1 MPPPPKLNWKWISA
15 VATVFAAGVW
25 IANRT
30 PRPAE
35 HFTGS
40 DSGQAKSSP
49 HGNTPLPSAT
59 VGSGSPS
66 RQVNPRPQPQAAR
79 ANPDTEEECA
89 EFLVWLQQYAKASAS
104 ERPALLAPGEALA
117 SARKKRM
124 VELIRSQT
132 ERALEHALRLD
143 QIEQLPQSIR
153 PLVETPFSESAE
165 YVVFPVCPGP
175 RSVQAAREE
184 AVPPGELRFAQ
195 GDRLKAFT
203 YGKRGTIASKSGL
216 PVQGI
221 ALDGLAAVRDSVF
234 QTLEKE
240 EVQLAGAKFQKA
252 QQGIPRSFAT
262 GAAIQGEPIW
272 ALAAGRLYAFS
283 DRNELEKLDRALAA
297 LDAKPGPRAGSRA
310 IYALP
315 YAPDGSAGFDLAGAQ
330 LQASAASE
338 GWTLS
343 KKKLFLIRVD
353 FSDKQGAPVEKQ
365 AAEAVLNGQVN
376 LALESMSYGSAGVM
390 AKVSEGLYR
399 MPRDSSFYS
408 GSGRTQNLL
417 DDARDAFRSSQ
428 RQGADAAINIGTGSE
443 NTGSDYDVVG
453 VSFADIGCSAFGL
466 KFAGF
471 ASVGGGDLWMQGSN
485 AAKVYAHE
493 FGHIYGLGHS
503 NFWQTN
509 GDVVGDGSEKEYG
522 DIFDVM
528 GSGDLPE
535 GHFHPQAKQKLSWL
549 ASEQWVDATVQGSR
563 VYRLFSIDSNDQRR
577 LVRGLRITK
586 ASAQGDAGEYYWIGF
601 RGMNT
606 GHAELTN
613 GACLLWQRPGAD
625 RCCLLDTTPQT
636 PGASGDATL
645 AVGRTY
651 ADAVAKIYVTP
662 VRAEGTGL
670 DRYLDLQVHHGPFPA
685 NRAPSISALDGP
697 SSVTARRS
705 VVFSV
710 ASTDPDGDTL
720 AYHWEGGDGSVHGGT
735 AGANASFEHA
745 WIMGGTYTLKVT
757 ISDMKGG
764 VASRSLEVRVADPA
778 QDFSARDS
786 GTGADLF
793 GLAANTNLLVA
804 VGESPSASGDG
815 CVIRTSPDGIQWT
828 KRTIAD
834 STLNLKL
841 RAVVWSGARFVAVGT
856 DWDFDRSDWFG
867 VVYTSPDGLAW
878 SRSYR
883 DSTPGTDLRVV
894 AAGNDVVLAGGDK
907 GVLLRSTGSQ
917 NFSPIPGPGGTD
929 ATQTVSG
936 LAFGSGKFVVASHLR
951 SPSVATGTPV
961 VAESNDNGT
970 TWNNVLA
977 GTGLEPWQ
985 DFRAIAYLNGRF
997 IASGWYSKIRTSADG
1012 GRTFTTTR
1020 SSDEEATVLAHG
1032 GGLVFASGIERP
1044 PAGSS
1049 GSNKPVHLYS
1059 MDGNTWRQWELPTT
1073 TRNRNAGVF
1082 FNARFLIVGA
1092 GGQILQTAPVGV
1104 ESNQSPVLQSLSVQS
1119 VKKARSPVSFSV
1131 TATDADG
1138 DGLTYLWDAGEG
1150 TTANGEK
1157 TFTHT
1162 WKAGGTHKVSVTIQ
1176 DGRGGSVTRT
1186 ETVQVS
1192 DSLLQSVLRSGAV
1205 KGDINGLA
1213 CNDSVAVAVGET
1225 PPSSSSEDAG
1235 ILPVIQTTNDG
1246 TTWQARSVPEW
1257 TGNIKLN
1264 AATWTG
1270 SRFCAVGKDYDQAT
1284 SKWTAVVYISNAE
1297 GSAWERKLK
1306 SNVSESSLQAVRSG
1320 GGITLAGGEGGML
1333 LRSGDHGQTW
1343 TAVSLASDLLP
1354 ATHTVSSIA
1363 YGNSTF
1369 VLVAHRYAQGS
1380 YNGQAKVLVSVDG
1393 LSWTDNSSGAN
1404 LEPSQDFR
1412 TIEFLNGTFVA
1423 SGFYSK
1429 LKGSGDNG
1437 ATFTTSRTASEQ
1449 LSGIAYG
1456 NGVYFG
1462 AGVLLSA
1469 SGASNTSETNLTL
1482 ISTDGVQWTRSAALS
1497 PDKKALCMVFF
1508 KNSFLTGCK
1517 SGEIWQSPVDA
1528 GGATS
1533 LEILTHPASI
1543 TVREGGDASME
1554 VVAAGAGTLS
1564 YQWYRNASAI
1574 EGATASTYRI
1584 SPTGTAS
1591 TGIYTV
1597 RVRSSNGGTILES
1610 NPAIL
1615 SVGAPPQITLQPPTV
1630 VSFFGASSGILRM
1643 RVAAMPSEM
1652 TYELVPVDN
1661 SRPLPAVR
1669 GKVAANTEEAIIN
1682 LNGISASGTYKV
1694 RFAQTNSSGTGLS
1707 ADSTPFDIVLRGWD
1721 QAAGTYETLLK
1732 GETALESSPA
1742 QLGTY
1747 RGLLVV
1753 TITKRGTFSGKLLY
1767 NEAPALTTDGVSAP
1781 APGFPRRYEPV
1792 SRSFSGT
1799 WVDSSTSSL
1808 LKVAAPRVGVGSA
1821 VGRQTLALE
1830 LDWSASPPVLN
1841 VKVRDFASQQNA
1853 FLETGASGCSRVVS
1867 VTAGANQAGNFTNLP
1882 GRYTIAADPNASSR
1896 TEAYCL
1902 IQVLPSLRVLWN
1914 TRMPG
1919 YTGAGSGNLQLSD
1932 PQKPFVQF
1940 YERSVTSTS
1949 TLFSSNSL
1957 LGVLAFQGN
1966 DGGSWSAGF
1975 GASTPAEGLERQTS
1989 CLNRRNEFPTVAIH
2003 DAAFERGERWSRV
2016 ETLSF
2021 LRGDDA
2027 RWSGGAFTRVPS
2039 FFHPSGQT
2047 PPVGSVPAQTL
2058 TLRDRVVN
2066 GGTVSFTDYS
2076 WTLSVSENGTVRVK
2090 PDATAN
2096 QPLLRLRLDKLRGE
2110 WIGSFSP
2117 VGGLRRN
2124 LYGAA
2129 VDSGSNSTVI
2139 GRGWTEQGSSVPR
2152 TVSGGWEIRK

>member
-1 MPPPPKLNWKWISA
+1 MPPPPKLNLKWISA
-15 VATVFAAGVW
+15 VAAVFVAGVW
-25 IANRT
+25 IASRT

-35 HFTGS
+35 PVAAS
-40 DSGQAKSSP
+40 DAGQSTSSL
-49 HGNTPLPSAT
+49 HGNPPLQSAAA
-59 VGSGSPS
+59 GSSS
-66 RQVNPRPQPQAAR
+66 SARQVIPQSQPQAAQ
-79 ANPDTEEECA
+79 AQPDTEKECA
-89 EFLVWLQQYAKASAS
+89 AFLAWLQQYAKASAS
-104 ERPALLAPGEALA
+104 ERPALVARGEALA

-124 VELIRSQT
+124 VELIRGQT

-175 RSVQAAREE
+175 RSDRAPREE
-184 AVPPGELRFAQ
+184 AIPPGELRFGQ

-203 YGKRGTIASKSGL
+203 YGKRGAIASKSGL

-234 QTLEKE
+234 QALDKE
-240 EVQLAGAKFQKA
+240 EVQLAGARFQTA

-262 GAAIQGEPIW
+262 GAVIQGEPVW

-283 DRNELEKLDRALAA
+283 DRKELEKLDRALAA
-297 LDAKPGPRAGSRA
+297 LDEKPGPRAGSRA
-310 IYALP
+310 VYALP
-315 YAPDGSAGFDLAGAQ
+315 YSPDGSAGFDLAGAQ

-338 GWTLS
+338 AWTLS

-353 FSDKQGAPVEKQ
+353 FSDMQGAPVEKQ

-376 LALESMSYGSAGVM
+376 LALESMSYGSAGVT

-399 MPRDSSFYS
+399 MPRASSFYS

-417 DDARDAFRSSQ
+417 DDARSVFRSSQ

-443 NTGSDYDVVG
+443 NLGSDYDVVG
-453 VSFADIGCSAFGL
+453 VSFTDIGCSAYGL

-485 AAKVYAHE
+485 AAKVYVHE

-503 NFWQTN
+503 NFWQAN
-509 GDVVGDGSEKEYG
+509 GDVVGNGSEKEYG

-528 GSGDLPE
+528 GSGALPE

-549 ASEQWVDATVQGSR
+549 APEQWVDATVQGSR

-586 ASAQGDAGEYYWIGF
+586 AGAQDDAREYYWIGF

-606 GHAELTN
+606 EHAELTN

-636 PGASGDATL
+636 RGASGDATL

-651 ADAVAKIYVTP
+651 ADADAKIYVTP

-670 DRYLDLQVHHGPFPA
+670 DRYLDLQVNQGPFSA

-697 SSVTARRS
+697 SSVAARRS

-710 ASTDPDGDTL
+710 ASTDLDGDTL
-720 AYHWEGGDGSVHGGT
+720 AYHWEGGDGSVIGGT
-735 AGANASFEHA
+735 ASANASFEHA
-745 WIMGGTYTLKVT
+745 YIMGGTYTLKVT
-757 ISDMKGG
+757 VSDMKGG

-778 QDFSARDS
+778 QDFSPRDS
-786 GTGADLF
+786 GTRAELF
-793 GLAANTNLLVA
+793 GLAASTNLLVA
-804 VGESPSASGDG
+804 VGESPTESGDG

-828 KRTIAD
+828 KRAITD

-841 RAVVWSGARFVAVGT
+841 RAVVWSGTRFVAVGT
-856 DWDFDRSDWFG
+856 DWDFDKSNWVG
-867 VVYTSPDGLAW
+867 VIYTSPDGLVW
-878 SRSYR
+878 SRSFR
-883 DSTPGTDLRVV
+883 DSTPDTDFRVV
-894 AAGNDVVLAGGDK
+894 AAGNNVVLAGGDK
-907 GVLLRSTGSQ
+907 GVLVRSTGSE
-917 NFSPIPGPGGTD
+917 NFSPIPGPGGMD

-936 LAFGSGKFVVASHLR
+936 LAFGSGKFLIASHLR
-951 SPSVATGTPV
+951 SASAANGTPV
-961 VAESNDNGT
+961 VAESRDNGT
-970 TWNNVLA
+970 TWNDVLA
-977 GTGLEPWQ
+977 GTGLETWQ

-997 IASGWYSKIRTSADG
+997 ITSGWYSKIRTSADG
-1012 GRTFTTTR
+1012 GLTFTTTR

-1032 GGLVFASGIERP
+1032 GGLIFASGIERP

-1049 GSNKPVHLYS
+1049 GPNKQVHLYS
-1059 MDGNTWRQWELPTT
+1059 MDGNTWRQWALPTT
-1073 TRNRNAGVF
+1073 TKHRNAGVF
-1082 FNARFLIVGA
+1082 FNARFLTVGA

-1104 ESNQSPVLQSLSVQS
+1104 ESNQPPVLQSVSVQA
-1119 VKKARSPVSFSV
+1119 VKKARTPVSFSV
-1131 TATDADG
+1131 NATDADG
-1138 DGLTYLWDAGEG
+1138 DALTYLWDAGEG
-1150 TTANGEK
+1150 TTANGER

-1162 WKAGGTHKVSVTIQ
+1162 WKAGGTHKVSVTVQ

-1213 CNDSVAVAVGET
+1213 SNNSVAVAVGET
-1225 PPSSSSEDAG
+1225 PDTSSGSSG
-1235 ILPVIQTTNDG
+1235 SLPVIQTTNDG
-1246 TTWQARSVPEW
+1246 TTWQARAVSEW

-1264 AATWTG
+1264 AVTWTG
-1270 SRFCAVGKDYDQAT
+1270 SRFCAVGKDYDQAAGT
-1284 SKWTAVVYISNAE
+1284 WTAVVYTSNAE
-1297 GSAWERKLK
+1297 GSAWERRLK
-1306 SNVSESSLQAVRSG
+1306 SKVSESGLHTVRSG
-1320 GGITLAGGEGGML
+1320 GGVTLAGGEGGML
-1333 LRSGDHGQTW
+1333 LRSTDHGQSW
-1343 TAVSLASDLLP
+1343 SAVDLAPNLLP
-1354 ATHTVSSIA
+1354 STHTVSSIA

-1380 YNGQAKVLVSVDG
+1380 YNGAARVLTSGDG
-1393 LSWTDNSSGAN
+1393 LSWTDNSSGAD

-1429 LKGSGDNG
+1429 LKSSGNNG
-1437 ATFTTSRTASEQ
+1437 ATFTTARTTAEQ

-1462 AGVLLSA
+1462 AGVLFSA
-1469 SGASNTSETNLTL
+1469 SGASNTSETNITL
-1482 ISTDGVQWTRSAALS
+1482 LSTDGVQWTQSAALS
-1497 PDKKALCMVFF
+1497 SDKKALCMVFF
-1508 KNSFLTGCK
+1508 KNSFLTGGE
-1517 SGEIWQSPVDA
+1517 SGALWQSPVDA
-1528 GGATS
+1528 GGAAS
-1533 LEILTHPASI
+1533 LEILTHPASM
-1543 TVREGGDASME
+1543 TVQAGSDASME

-1564 YQWYRNASAI
+1564 YQWYRNAMAI
-1574 EGATASTYRI
+1574 EGATASTYKI
-1584 SPTGTAS
+1584 SPTGTANAG
-1591 TGIYTV
+1591 TYTV
-1597 RVRSSNGGTILES
+1597 RVRSSNDGNILES

-1615 SVGAPPQITLQPPTV
+1615 SVGIPPQVTLQPPTV
-1630 VSFFGASSGILRM
+1630 VPLFTGSPSMLRL
-1643 RVAAMPSEM
+1643 RVAAMPWEM
-1652 TYELVPVDN
+1652 TYALVPVGN
-1661 SRPLPAVR
+1661 SPALPAVR
-1669 GKVAANTEEAIIN
+1669 GKVAANTEEVSIH
-1682 LNGISASGTYKV
+1682 LNAISASGTYTV
-1694 RFAQTNSSGTGLS
+1694 RFAKTNSSEDGLAAVS
-1707 ADSTPFDIVLRGWD
+1707 APFDLVLRRWD
-1721 QAAGTYETLLK
+1721 EAAGTYETLLK
-1732 GETALESSPA
+1732 GETALESAPA
-1742 QLGTY
+1742 QQGTY
-1747 RGLLVV
+1747 RGLLVL
-1753 TITKRGTFSGKLLY
+1753 TMTKKGTFSGKLLY
-1767 NEAPALTTDGVSAP
+1767 NEAPVLTTDGVSAP

-1799 WVDSSTSSL
+1799 WLDSSSNAL
-1808 LKVAAPRVGVGSA
+1808 LKVATPKLGPGSA
-1821 VGRQTLALE
+1821 GGRQTLSLE

-1841 VKVRDFASQQNA
+1841 VKVRDFASNPGA
-1853 FLETGASGCSRVVS
+1853 FFETGASGGSRVVS
-1867 VTAGANQAGNFTNLP
+1867 VPAGANQAGNFTNLP
-1882 GRYTIAADPNASSR
+1882 GRYTLAADPNASSR
-1896 TEAYCL
+1896 TEAYSL
-1902 IQVLPSLRVLWN
+1902 VQILPSLQVVWT

-1919 YTGAGSGNLQLSD
+1919 YTGAGSRSIQFSD

-1940 YERSVTSTS
+1940 YEGSVTSTGN
-1949 TLFSSNSL
+1949 LFSSNSL
-1957 LGVLAFQGN
+1957 LGILAFQRN
-1966 DGGSWSAGF
+1966 DDGFWSAGF

-1989 CLNRRNEFPTVAIH
+1989 CLNRKTASPKVAIH

-2016 ETLSF
+2016 ETLPF

-2027 RWSGGAFTRVPS
+2027 RWSSGTFTRVPS
-2039 FFHPSGQT
+2039 FFYPSGQ
-2047 PPVGSVPAQTL
+2047 PSPVGSVSTQTL
-2058 TLRDRVVN
+2058 TLRDSVVN
-2066 GGTVSFTDYS
+2066 GGTLSFTDYS
-2076 WTLSVSENGTVRVK
+2076 WNLSVSGNGTVLVK
-2090 PDATAN
+2090 SDAKSG

-2117 VGGLRRN
+2117 VGGLSRN
-2124 LYGAA
+2124 LYGVA

-2139 GRGWTEQGSSVPR
+2139 GRGWTEQGASIPR
-2152 TVSGGWEIRK
+2152 TTSGGWEIRK